1 MEKKEY
7 QKPCMRIVEISQRN
21 MLAQSPNNQP
31 NKYNGVF
38 SKADEINI
46 GYSSYG
52 SA

>member
-7 QKPCMRIVEISQRN
+7 QKPGMRIVEISQSR
-21 MLAQSPNNQP
+21 MLAQSNDKQP

-38 SKADEINI
+38 SQADEINI
-46 GYSSYG
+46 SYSSFG